1 MNNLEKLLI
10 FISDEKLVNEM
21 IASLER
27 LSGRSSNDI
36 DIKRV
41 KDKLKNIRKLCRE
54 KQLNQS

>member
-10 FISDEKLVNEM
+10 FISDEELVNEM

-27 LSGRSSNDI
+27 LSSRSTNGI

-41 KDKLKNIRKLCRE
+41 KDKLKNIRRLCRE